1 MTDCSKHRK
10 APEDLIKTD
19 MMLKDFGES
28 HSQAKGVLNVELT
41 IGKVVSADTSIR
53 IVTADAP
60 AWEIEGTECL
70 SGKT

>member
-1 MTDCSKHRK
+1 LTDCSEHQK

-41 IGKVVSADTSIR
+41 IGKVVSTDTSIS

-70 SGKT
+70 SRKT

>member
-1 MTDCSKHRK
+1 
-10 APEDLIKTD
+10 
-19 MMLKDFGES
+19 MMLRDFGEI
-28 HSQAKGVLNVELT
+28 HSQARGVLNVELT

-70 SGKT
+70 SEKT